1 MPKANTA
8 DFGRFVLAIILA
20 CIRTRHKDY
29 GQSVVNN
36 LTPRALVLQTHP
48 FPVFIRKKQQW
59 RRGEKQQGEGETEVS
74 LLNSQKEAKN
84 LCSSLCLS

>member
-29 GQSVVNN
+29 GQSAVND
-36 LTPRALVLQTHP
+36 LTQALVLQTHP
-48 FPVFIRKKQQW
+48 LPVFIRKNQQW

-74 LLNSQKEAKN
+74 LLNGQKEAKN